1 MKRLIGSLIMM
12 AMLLILAACGDS
24 NAMYTNRGDALK
36 HLESSFNVYETIAI
50 HIYNNERPL
59 TGEDKKEYDKYIE
72 IMQMNKDY
80 LSQASKNEEFT
91 DTERKLLKEYVGVL
105 NKHEKMFKSLI
116 KTKDEEK
123 VDAIFD
129 QYEDSVQQLMEQV
142 AYTFF

>member
-24 NAMYTNRGDALK
+24 NAMYTNRGDAMS
-36 HLESSFNVYETIAI
+36 HLQSSIKLFEVTAR
-50 HIYNNERPL
+50 HIYESDRPL
-59 TGEDKKEYDKYIE
+59 KGEDKEEYDEYIK
-72 IMQMNKDY
+72 MMHMHKNY
-80 LSQASKNEEFT
+80 LSQALKSEEFT